1 MKLTIIIIAVLFQ
14 QYGQR
19 GTPLG
24 DFIILS
30 VMFWSFCLL
39 GYFVGGAFVCL
50 GFLFVLWFCLF
61 LSVFK
66 PFVKYYI
73 HTSLAHAGSGRQTGC
88 KNPLVLK
95 AS

>member
-1 MKLTIIIIAVLFQ
+1 MKLTIIIIAILFQ

-39 GYFVGGAFVCL
+39 GYFVGGL
-50 GFLFVLWFCLF
+50 LFVWVFCLCFGFVYFCLF
-61 LSVFK
+61 L
-66 PFVKYYI
+66 
-73 HTSLAHAGSGRQTGC
+73 
-88 KNPLVLK
+88 NPLLSTTFIQV
-95 AS
+95 